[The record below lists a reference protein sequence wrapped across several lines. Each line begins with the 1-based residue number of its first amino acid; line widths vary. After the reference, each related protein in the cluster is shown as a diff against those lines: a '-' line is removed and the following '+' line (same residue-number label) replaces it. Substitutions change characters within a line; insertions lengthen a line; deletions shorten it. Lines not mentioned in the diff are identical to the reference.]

1 MMTGQEKA
9 VSVVAHRTA
18 LGTADQ
24 VQSKF
29 SFPSPGSV
37 KGAVLADL
45 LAGERITHLTV
56 WTRHG
61 SSRAAHH
68 ILRLRQAGWPIE
80 TTTIE
85 APAGHGHAARIAEYH
100 LPQDAID
107 AAGDAARRF
116 IEEVRR
122 DGVQR

>member
-24 VQSKF
+24 VQGKF

-56 WTRHG
+56 WSRHG

-68 ILRLRQAGWPIE
+68 VLMLRQAGWPIA
-80 TTTIE
+80 TTTID
-85 APAGHGHAARIAEYH
+85 AMATHGNAARIAEYW
-100 LPQDAID
+100 LPADVID
-107 AAGDAARRF
+107 AASDTGRRF
-116 IEEVRR
+116 IEEVQR
-122 DGVQR
+122 DRVQR